1 MSFDKREDRLRTA
14 WVWIAFVVFF
24 LGVILFT
31 TYGYML
37 GPISHDHG
45 PWSSFGS
52 LLSGFFMVASTGAT
66 VATLLFLAHQ
76 NKQIQNTNA
85 EQQKVT
91 ERQLAAINFEQYIN
105 HRRFFLDRLN
115 ELQSFF
121 ANKFVFENSEE
132 IYNKVF
138 PLNSPTNL
146 EFTAEISSTSESQN
160 FLGKL
165 GSELNRLDEFLTQS
179 SWDKHGTRKL
189 IGLLINTSSTLNLRM
204 TNEVYDGDVIFN
216 GKRTALN
223 IYSIH
228 EFLDIA
234 KATYNSFS
242 FYTGNPTFVGLDLL
256 MTRFARDSL
265 MEYFLEDRSDLST
278 LKVLK
283 LIPGLEIIERIYF
296 NLCEMKDVDFWLLQP
311 SYSALLDVF
320 SSRESVMKLR
330 DKTFVDELADVGCV
344 AAFTALSSSKSGDE
358 GHTLLKQTHEYFN
371 ILLSRNQ

>member
-121 ANKFVFENSEE
+121 GNKFVFENSEE

-204 TNEVYDGDVIFN
+204 TNEVYDGDRYI
-216 GKRTALN
+216 
-223 IYSIH
+223 
-228 EFLDIA
+228 
-234 KATYNSFS
+234 
-242 FYTGNPTFVGLDLL
+242 
-256 MTRFARDSL
+256 
-265 MEYFLEDRSDLST
+265 
-278 LKVLK
+278 
-283 LIPGLEIIERIYF
+283 
-296 NLCEMKDVDFWLLQP
+296 
-311 SYSALLDVF
+311 
-320 SSRESVMKLR
+320 
-330 DKTFVDELADVGCV
+330 
-344 AAFTALSSSKSGDE
+344 
-358 GHTLLKQTHEYFN
+358 
-371 ILLSRNQ
+371 